1 VVDVFRRVRARS
13 AIRGLT
19 AAVALVA
26 VVPALAACGGD
37 DATGAG
43 NGSGGGKQLRA
54 AIINVD
60 PVTSGDWEP
69 ATYGAFRRMAAK
81 YRFKASNEDGVGY
94 DEAEAVLSRL
104 AQSNDL
110 VIASSA
116 GYGDAV
122 LKTAPKFPRTFFVVF
137 SNLTTTNGL
146 KNVAGFSSDWNEFG
160 YVSGTVAC
168 LAARGGK
175 IGHVNSEPIPAFTK
189 FAGGMQQAAE
199 DHCRNGRSDY
209 LQTWIRSFN
218 DVSKA
223 KQASLQLA
231 NQGAKVLVPT
241 CDTAGQGVVEAA
253 KEKDDKLVMSYV
265 DQSKVAPQN
274 VITSWRFAFDKQ
286 FDRIGSLFSEGRL
299 QPRIYEQTFANG
311 GIDLVL
317 PVRNVEPKVAR
328 DVERVVADL
337 KAGKIKVEPRELEP

>member
-1 VVDVFRRVRARS
+1 MSMRVRARS

-19 AAVALVA
+19 AAAVLMTMALT
-26 VVPALAACGGD
+26 LSACGGD
-37 DATGAG
+37 DNAAAG
-43 NGSGGGKQLRA
+43 GSGDGGSGKRLRA

-69 ATYGAFRRMAAK
+69 ATYGAFRRMATK
-81 YRFKASNEDGVGY
+81 YGFKASNEDGVGY

-104 AQSNDL
+104 AQTNDL

-122 LKTAPKFPRTFFVVF
+122 LKTAPKFPNTFFVVF
-137 SNLTTTNGL
+137 SNLTSTNGL
-146 KNVAGFSSDWNEFG
+146 KNVAGFSSNWNEFG

-168 LAARGGK
+168 LAANGGK

-199 DHCRNGRSDY
+199 DHCKNGRSDY

-231 NQGAKVLVPT
+231 NQGATVLIPT
-241 CDTAGQGVVEAA
+241 CDTAGQGVIEAA
-253 KEKDDKLVMSYV
+253 KQKNDKLVMSYV
-265 DQSKVAPQN
+265 DQSAAAPQN

-286 FDRIGSLFSEGRL
+286 FDRIGSLFKADRL
-299 QPRIYEQTFANG
+299 EPKIYEQTFANG
-311 GIDLVL
+311 GIDVVL
-317 PVRNVEPKVAR
+317 PVRNVDPKVAAG
-328 DVERVVADL
+328 VEKVVADL
-337 KAGKIKVEPRELEP
+337 KAGRVTVQKRELEP